1 MLTSRCLET
10 EGQNAQIHHR
20 QVNLTLHGLRK
31 ARRNETDRYCS
42 IVIQGS
48 CLTTRVT
55 RLAALC
61 LHGQGFHEVLVLPHE
76 RVQELKVSDIYQ
88 NQLINHL
95 GDKSKGWK
103 FIIFYQYIT
112 LLNDMVYVWTLNCF
126 RFVFTLA
133 NLHAISKVWMSRVPA
148 EHWKKIPNEIFECK
162 IKKIN
167 LG

>member
-1 MLTSRCLET
+1 VFLHLNHHGLKVESLKPKHHLNLCCFTARVHQLLLLLHIHNEAVLCELTNLCSFHQYMLTSRCLET

-95 GDKSKGWK
+95 GDKSKG
-103 FIIFYQYIT
+103 
-112 LLNDMVYVWTLNCF
+112 
-126 RFVFTLA
+126 
-133 NLHAISKVWMSRVPA
+133 
-148 EHWKKIPNEIFECK
+148 
-162 IKKIN
+162 
-167 LG
+167 